1 MSPQEIIV
9 VGAGVIGASS
19 AWRLAQNGY
28 AVTLVDDPGA
38 APASE
43 VAAGMLAP
51 VTEAEFGEEKL
62 LDLNL
67 RSLEMYDSF
76 VDELFDVTGLDVG
89 YRRCGTLMGA
99 RDGDDM
105 RALDEVFR
113 YQQRLTLQVAR
124 LSSREM
130 RAAEPVLSPRIR
142 GGIFVAGDHQIDPSS
157 LLVALLAAGEAAGVS
172 RLQDRVVDVE
182 QNATRVDARTES
194 GRRLGSDQVVLAA
207 GSYTGG
213 IRGVDGSVPV
223 RPVKGQLVQLCGRP
237 GTPLPS
243 ANIRGLDV
251 YVVTRADGR
260 VVIGATIEEQ
270 GFDTTLTAGAVHDLL
285 RDAYELWPGVVE
297 LGFVGA
303 RAGLRPATPDN
314 APAIGR
320 LGERVIVA
328 TGHYRNGVLLT
339 PVTAAAVAEIA
350 DGGVPEWIADFDPHR
365 FERET
370 RAAR

>member
-9 VGAGVIGASS
+9 VGAGVIGAAS
-19 AWRLAQNGY
+19 AWRLAQSGH
-28 AVTLVDDPGA
+28 AVSLIDDPRA
-38 APASE
+38 EPASE

-51 VTEAEFGEEKL
+51 VTEAEFGEERL
-62 LDLNL
+62 LALNL
-67 RSLEMYDSF
+67 RSMEMYDAF
-76 VDELFDVTGLDVG
+76 VDELCEVTGLDVS
-89 YRRCGTLMGA
+89 YRRCGTLMVA

-105 RALDEVFR
+105 RALDEVLR
-113 YQQRLTLQVAR
+113 YQQRLGLQVAR
-124 LSSREM
+124 ASSRDL
-130 RAAEPVLSPRIR
+130 RTAEPVLSPRIR
-142 GGIFVAGDHQIDPSS
+142 GGISVTGDHQIDPSS
-157 LLVALLAAGEAAGVS
+157 LLAALLAAGDAAGVE
-172 RLQDRVVDVE
+172 RLQDRVIEVE
-182 QNATRVDARTES
+182 QNATGVDVRTES
-194 GRRLGSDQVVLAA
+194 GRTLTSGQIVLAA

-213 IRGVDGSVPV
+213 IRGIDGSVPV

-237 GTPLPS
+237 GMPLPS

-260 VVIGATIEEQ
+260 VVIGATVEEQ

-297 LGFVGA
+297 LEFVGA

-314 APAIGR
+314 APVIGR
-320 LGERVIVA
+320 LGQRVIVA

-350 DGGVPEWIADFDPHR
+350 DGGAPEWIADFDPHR
-365 FERET
+365 FESAA

>member
-1 MSPQEIIV
+1 MSSQDIIV
-9 VGAGVIGASS
+9 VGAGIIGASS
-19 AWRLAQNGY
+19 AWRLAQSGHS
-28 AVTLVDDPGA
+28 VTLIDDPGA

-62 LDLNL
+62 LALNL
-67 RSLEMYDSF
+67 RSMQMYDSF
-76 VDELFDVTGLDVG
+76 VDELGDVTRLDVG
-89 YRRCGTLMGA
+89 YRRCGTLMVA

-105 RALDEVFR
+105 RALNEVLR
-113 YQQRLTLQVAR
+113 YQQRLALQVAR

-130 RAAEPVLSPRIR
+130 RATEPVLSPRIR
-142 GGIFVAGDHQIDPSS
+142 GGIAVAGDHQIDPSS
-157 LLVALLAAGEAAGVS
+157 LLAALLFAGEAAGVS
-172 RLQDRVVDVE
+172 RYQDRVVGVE
-182 QNATRVDARTES
+182 QNADGVDVRTES
-194 GRRLGSDQVVLAA
+194 GQGLASDQVVLAA

-213 IRGVDGSVPV
+213 IHGIDGSVPV
-223 RPVKGQLVQLCGRP
+223 RPVKGQLVQLRGRP
-237 GTPLPS
+237 GMPLPS

-260 VVIGATIEEQ
+260 VVIGATVEEQ
-270 GFDTTLTAGAVHDLL
+270 GFDTTLTAGAVHDLM

-297 LGFVGA
+297 LEFVGA

-350 DGGVPEWIADFDPHR
+350 DGGAPEWLADFDPHR
-365 FERET
+365 FESAT